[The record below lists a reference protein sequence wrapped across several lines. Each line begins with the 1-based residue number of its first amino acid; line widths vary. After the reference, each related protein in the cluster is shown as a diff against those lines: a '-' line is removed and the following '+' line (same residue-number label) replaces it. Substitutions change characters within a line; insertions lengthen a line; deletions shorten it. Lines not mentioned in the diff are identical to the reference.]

1 MFVAVPDVVV
11 ERNVFS
17 LLIELEVGRGR
28 ETLGEGGL
36 AIKLVRKLPRGEHG
50 LGMGT
55 GRLRKAGIER

>member
-17 LLIELEVGRGR
+17 FLIELEIRRGG

-36 AIKLVRKLPRGEHG
+36 AVKLVRKLASCEHG
-50 LGMGT
+50 LGMDT
-55 GRLRKAGIER
+55 GRLRKAGIDR